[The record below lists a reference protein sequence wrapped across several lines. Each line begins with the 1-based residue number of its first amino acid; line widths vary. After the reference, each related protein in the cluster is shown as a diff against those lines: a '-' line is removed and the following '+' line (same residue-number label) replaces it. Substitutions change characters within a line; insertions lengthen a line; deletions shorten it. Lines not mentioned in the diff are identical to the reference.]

1 MRRKYPDR
9 TAFISIRFILM
20 KRKTPCCAEASPTA
34 KLPCQL
40 CGSGKDDRRTQPE
53 HMYVV
58 TSSETVGQHHGN
70 TLPAV
75 SWSSHFPCANC
86 LAQRNGQ
93 SARIQPKEC
102 RQTDRQTDAN
112 GCYFFHHIYRQAII
126 KQPDQYKYIK
136 INHSKQNI

>member
-1 MRRKYPDR
+1 
-9 TAFISIRFILM
+9 M

-34 KLPCQL
+34 KLPCQF
-40 CGSGKDDRRTQPE
+40 CRSGKDDQRTQPE

-75 SWSSHFPCANC
+75 SWSSHLPCANC
-86 LAQRNGQ
+86 LAQRNEQ

-102 RQTDRQTDAN
+102 RPTDRQTDAN
-112 GCYFFHHIYRQAII
+112 GC
-126 KQPDQYKYIK
+126 
-136 INHSKQNI
+136 